1 MTRHSRSRTAFRVV
15 AGASALALMLA
26 GCGGSDNAGRSG
38 AGDSATSPGI
48 TDTTLTLGI
57 TTPLS
62 GATAGPGTCTVAGVK
77 AYFGAK
83 NADGGIKF
91 GDGKTRTVEIQAL
104 DDTYDPQKAKANYDQ
119 LSGDVFAM
127 TAGLGTP
134 TNRAWRESAISD
146 EVPQVL
152 VMTGDPIFSDTE
164 QSPWQLGFV
173 PKYQNEGEAMG
184 ELLATSTGQH
194 KVAILSQNDDYGKG
208 YVEGFKSGIE
218 GADNIEV
225 VKELTYEATD
235 TSVDAQIT
243 ELADSGADVF
253 FNAMSV
259 TPLMIS
265 SLQKAQQV
273 GWKPS
278 WFLPSNTSS
287 PGAILEPGGAAAYP
301 GIYSVSFAKAPA
313 SPAFAQDPDVQTYLS
328 ALKQYGDYP
337 DAPAF
342 PHCQWSWMVGAVL
355 DQAFQKME
363 KPTRDSFMDALR
375 SIKDFQAPLMLP
387 DTSVDTT
394 RTRAPRFGIRSTRPS
409 AIRASIASRTLLR
422 LTPICSAIS
431 ASTSR

>member
-1 MTRHSRSRTAFRVV
+1 MKRHSRSRTAFRVI

-26 GCGGSDNAGRSG
+26 GCGGRG
-38 AGDSATSPGI
+38 GDSGSGSGSGGSSPGI

-83 NADGGIKF
+83 NAEGGIKF
-91 GDGKTRTVEIQAL
+91 GDGKTRTVEIKAL

-119 LSGDVFAM
+119 LKNDVFAM

-134 TNRAWRESAISD
+134 TNRAWRQAAIAD
-146 EVPQVL
+146 QVPQVL
-152 VMTGDPIFSDTE
+152 VMTGDPIFSDTK

-184 ELLATSTGQH
+184 RLLATSAGQH

-208 YVEGFKSGIE
+208 YVEGFKSAIKGK
-218 GADNIEV
+218 DNIQV

-243 ELADSGADVF
+243 ELASSGADVF

-265 SLQKAQQV
+265 SLQKAQQLN
-273 GWKPS
+273 WKPS

-287 PGAILEPGGAAAYP
+287 PGAILQPGGAAAYP
-301 GIYSVSFAKAPA
+301 GVYSVSFAKAPA
-313 SPAFAQDPDVQTYLS
+313 SPAFAGDEDVKTYLA

-337 DAPAF
+337 DPPAF
-342 PHCQWSWMVGAVL
+342 PHCQWSWMVGATL
-355 DQAFQKME
+355 DQAFQKMKE
-363 KPTRDSFMDALR
+363 PTRDSFMKALR

-387 DTSVDTT
+387 DTSVNTT
-394 RTRAPRFGIRSTRPS
+394 KDAQPAVSLVVVLLFFGLGFVLVQSFD
-409 AIRASIASRTLLR
+409 
-422 LTPICSAIS
+422 
-431 ASTSR
+431 

>member
-1 MTRHSRSRTAFRVV
+1 MTRHSRSRTTLRIV

-26 GCGGSDNAGRSG
+26 GCGGRGGEAASG
-38 AGDSATSPGI
+38 SGSGGSSPGI

-83 NADGGIKF
+83 NAAGGIKF
-91 GDGKTRTVEIQAL
+91 GDGKTRTVEIKAL

-119 LSGDVFAM
+119 LKGDVFAM

-134 TNRAWRESAISD
+134 TNRAWRQAAIAD
-146 EVPQVL
+146 KVPQVL
-152 VMTGDPIFSDTE
+152 VMTGDPIFSDPK

-184 ELLATSTGQH
+184 KLLASSSGQH

-208 YVEGFKSGIE
+208 YVEGFQSAIKGKS
-218 GADNIEV
+218 NIQG
-225 VKELTYEATD
+225 VKQLTYEATD

-243 ELADSGADVF
+243 ALASSGADVF

-259 TPLMIS
+259 TPLAIS
-265 SLQKAQQV
+265 ALQKAQQLN
-273 GWKPS
+273 WKPS

-287 PGAILEPGGAAAYP
+287 PGAILQPGGAAAYP
-301 GIYSVSFAKAPA
+301 GIYSVAFSKAPA
-313 SPAFAQDPDVQTYLS
+313 SPAFASNPDVVEYLA

-342 PHCQWSWMVGAVL
+342 PHCQWSWMVGATL
-355 DQAFQKME
+355 DQAFQKMTD
-363 KPTRDSFMDALR
+363 PTRDSFMKALR

-394 RTRAPRFGIRSTRPS
+394 QDDQPAVSSVVVQKYNGRGYDTVQSFD
-409 AIRASIASRTLLR
+409 
-422 LTPICSAIS
+422 
-431 ASTSR
+431 

>member
-1 MTRHSRSRTAFRVV
+1 MRRTRSRTAFRVV

-26 GCGGSDNAGRSG
+26 GCGSRDDSGRSG
-38 AGDSATSPGI
+38 AGNSGTSPGI

-83 NADGGIKF
+83 NAEGGIKF
-91 GDGKTRTVEIQAL
+91 GDGKTRTVEIKAL

-119 LSGDVFAM
+119 LKGDVFAM

-134 TNRAWRESAISD
+134 TNRAWRQAAIAD

-152 VMTGDPIFSDTE
+152 IMTGDPIFSDKKE
-164 QSPWQLGFV
+164 SPWQLGFV

-184 ELLATSTGQH
+184 ALLATSSGQH

-208 YVEGFKSGIE
+208 YVEGFKNAIKGK
-218 GADNIEV
+218 DNIEV

-265 SLQKAQQV
+265 SLQKAQQL

-287 PGAILEPGGAAAYP
+287 PGAILEPGGASAYP
-301 GIYSVSFAKAPA
+301 GIFSVSFAKAPA
-313 SPAFAQDPDVQTYLS
+313 SPAFASDEDVQTYLA

-337 DAPAF
+337 DPPAF
-342 PHCQWSWMVGAVL
+342 PHCQWSWMVGATL
-355 DQAFQKME
+355 DQAFQKMKE
-363 KPTRDSFMDALR
+363 PTRDSFMEALR
-375 SIKDFQAPLMLP
+375 SIKDYQAPLMLEG
-387 DTSVDTT
+387 TSVDTT
-394 RTRAPRFGIRSTRPS
+394 QDDQPAVSSVVVQKYNGRGYDTVQSFD
-409 AIRASIASRTLLR
+409 
-422 LTPICSAIS
+422 
-431 ASTSR
+431 

>member
-1 MTRHSRSRTAFRVV
+1 MRRHSRSRTAFRVI

-26 GCGGSDNAGRSG
+26 GCGSRGDN
-38 AGDSATSPGI
+38 SATSGGSSSSPGI

-83 NADGGIKF
+83 DAQGGIKF
-91 GDGKTRTVEIQAL
+91 GDGKTRKVEIKAL

-119 LSGDVFAM
+119 LKGDVFAM

-134 TNRAWRESAISD
+134 TNRAWRQAAIAD
-146 EVPQVL
+146 KVPQVL
-152 VMTGDPIFSDTE
+152 VMTGDPIFSDSK

-184 ELLATSTGQH
+184 KLLAASSGQH
-194 KVAILSQNDDYGKG
+194 KVAVLSQNDDYGKG
-208 YVEGFKSGIE
+208 YVEGFKNAIKGK
-218 GADNIEV
+218 DNIEV

-265 SLQKAQQV
+265 SLQK
-273 GWKPS
+273 
-278 WFLPSNTSS
+278 
-287 PGAILEPGGAAAYP
+287 
-301 GIYSVSFAKAPA
+301 
-313 SPAFAQDPDVQTYLS
+313 
-328 ALKQYGDYP
+328 
-337 DAPAF
+337 
-342 PHCQWSWMVGAVL
+342 
-355 DQAFQKME
+355 
-363 KPTRDSFMDALR
+363 
-375 SIKDFQAPLMLP
+375 
-387 DTSVDTT
+387 
-394 RTRAPRFGIRSTRPS
+394 
-409 AIRASIASRTLLR
+409 
-422 LTPICSAIS
+422 
-431 ASTSR
+431 